1 LIFCLIEVIY
11 NIISIKICRDGS
23 GCEMNKKLS
32 ALTGVAVLAFSLTA
46 CAPQHEK
53 EVSAEKKEPAQHLAD
68 QQIMA
73 DAWYQTSGEM
83 KALYYQGYN
92 TGKLRLDE
100 ALAKSTDKKPAIIL
114 DLDETVLDNSPFQA
128 SAIKTGKGFPYKW
141 DEWVQAAK
149 AKAVPGAVDFL
160 TYADQKGVDIYY
172 ISGRTTSQLEATIKN
187 LKNLHIPQATKDHV
201 LLTGP
206 KDEGKETRRQKV
218 ATNHNVVLLFGDNL
232 SDFSGFDKKS
242 ITDRNKLVEEQ
253 KETFGQKLIVFPNP
267 MYGDWEGAIYNYDYS
282 ISDKQKDKLRREQ
295 LQYFN

>member
-1 LIFCLIEVIY
+1 
-11 NIISIKICRDGS
+11 
-23 GCEMNKKLS
+23 MNKKLS

-100 ALAKSTDKKPAIIL
+100 
-114 DLDETVLDNSPFQA
+114 TVLDNSPFQA

-141 DEWVQAAK
+141 DEWVQAEK

>member
-1 LIFCLIEVIY
+1 
-11 NIISIKICRDGS
+11 
-23 GCEMNKKLS
+23 
-32 ALTGVAVLAFSLTA
+32 
-46 CAPQHEK
+46 
-53 EVSAEKKEPAQHLAD
+53 
-68 QQIMA
+68 
-73 DAWYQTSGEM
+73 
-83 KALYYQGYN
+83 
-92 TGKLRLDE
+92 
-100 ALAKSTDKKPAIIL
+100 
-114 DLDETVLDNSPFQA
+114 
-128 SAIKTGKGFPYKW
+128 
-141 DEWVQAAK
+141 VQAAK

-253 KETFGQKLIVFPNP
+253 KEAFGQKLIVFPNP